1 MAEKNVGLTV
11 ARGGPSF
18 SFLRSSAGKKKN
30 WRANGGLAV
39 VSACSL
45 IAFIGIWELV
55 CRLGLVDPIFLPAP
69 SQVFARG
76 VRLYENHVLL
86 MDVVSSTRRVM
97 VGFLAA
103 AFVSIPLG
111 IALGTSRAARAVF
124 DPLLSFLRPLPS
136 MSWIP
141 LSLLWFGIDETQ
153 KYSIV
158 FMGSFAPALLY
169 VIDATQSIDPI
180 LVRAARNLGA
190 NRWQVMREVILP
202 GCMPQILSGMKVIL
216 GLSWTCVISAELVAA
231 QEGLGFLIM
240 NGKEFFQ
247 TDTVV
252 LGMVMIS
259 ITVLITDAVFRFI
272 ERGVLSWQK

>member
-1 MAEKNVGLTV
+1 MANQRKWKTSGSL
-11 ARGGPSF
+11 
-18 SFLRSSAGKKKN
+18 LI
-30 WRANGGLAV
+30 

-45 IAFIGIWELV
+45 IGFIALWEVV
-55 CRLGLVDPIFLPAP
+55 CRAGLVDPIFLPAP
-69 SQVFARG
+69 SQVLSRG
-76 VRLYENHVLL
+76 IRLWNQHSLL
-86 MDVVSSTRRVM
+86 VNVIASTRRVM

-111 IALGTSRAARAVF
+111 IALGTSRYARAAF

-141 LSLLWFGIDETQ
+141 LSLLWFGITETQ

-169 VIDATQSIDPI
+169 VIDATQNIDPI
-180 LVRAARNLGA
+180 FVRAARNLGA

-231 QEGLGFLIM
+231 QDGLGFMIM

-252 LGMVMIS
+252 LGMVLIS
-259 ITVLITDAVFRFI
+259 ITVLVTDGLFRLI